1 MFACLGVIMS
11 LVQGGYIRRAMV
23 NNEIKIAK
31 RSIIILI
38 IGFLIVGC
46 SSSKTLL
53 YVGLLPFAFAAA
65 SVVPCLSSAAASY
78 GGVSQKGRMMGTI
91 RALGALARATGPC
104 FCAVSYWLF
113 GSRNVNNFSQ
123 NYGCCHRSWI
133 QYRSNIWILDFEA
146 LTRYVIQYYS

>member
-38 IGFLIVGC
+38 VGFLIVGC

-53 YVGLLPFAFAAA
+53 YVGLLPF
-65 SVVPCLSSAAASY
+65 V
-78 GGVSQKGRMMGTI
+78 
-91 RALGALARATGPC
+91 
-104 FCAVSYWLF
+104 WLVYLF
-113 GSRNVNNFSQ
+113 F
-123 NYGCCHRSWI
+123 Y
-133 QYRSNIWILDFEA
+133 
-146 LTRYVIQYYS
+146 T

>member
-38 IGFLIVGC
+38 IGFFIVGC

-78 GGVSQKGRMMGTI
+78 GSVSQKGRMMGTI

-104 FCAVSYWLF
+104 FCAISYWLF
-113 GSRNVNNFSQ
+113 GSRNPDNFI
-123 NYGCCHRSWI
+123 NI
-133 QYRSNIWILDFEA
+133 QFYPNFYRAFEV
-146 LTRYVIQYYS
+146 RKS